1 MTFNDYITW
10 NYIRLSWH
18 VRRQFQSKVEDGR
31 SGKAWDGKMSSFT
44 KSFCRNIAI
53 LDHAFFPPNLNRKAT
68 IHTLMFKLYSRCHLS
83 ILELLPLDMLEI
95 KRVKN
100 NNNKTF
106 IWTTHLVA
114 TTNLQCG
121 SEIYL
126 CFVLFYHFNHNI

>member
-1 MTFNDYITW
+1 
-10 NYIRLSWH
+10 
-18 VRRQFQSKVEDGR
+18 
-31 SGKAWDGKMSSFT
+31 
-44 KSFCRNIAI
+44 
-53 LDHAFFPPNLNRKAT
+53 
-68 IHTLMFKLYSRCHLS
+68 
-83 ILELLPLDMLEI
+83 MLEI

-121 SEIYL
+121 SKMYL